1 MFEALAR
8 KYGILVVILSFVFV
22 IVFSEHGLLDYV
34 KLKRQIKS
42 VSQSIDKLEKEN
54 VLLKGQVDR
63 LQKDDRYLEELARQ
77 KFGFIRDGERLYRIE
92 K

>member
-8 KYGILVVILSFVFV
+8 KYGILVVILSFAFV

-54 VLLKGQVDR
+54 VVLKGQVDR

>member
-8 KYGILVVILSFVFV
+8 KYGVLVVILSFAFV

-63 LQKDDRYLEELARQ
+63 LQKDDRYLEEFARG
-77 KFGFIRDGERLYRIE
+77 KFGLIKEGEKLYRIE

>member
-34 KLKRQIKS
+34 KLKRQIRS

-54 VLLKGQVDR
+54 VVLKGQVDR

-77 KFGFIRDGERLYRIE
+77 KFGFIREGERLYRIE